1 MSVFEMIKISV
12 QVDGEEVSCP
22 YITGS
27 TYRDLVK
34 EYGEEAKSETI
45 RIVQAE
51 IGLALDKVLSK

>member
-1 MSVFEMIKISV
+1 MSEFEMIKISV

-27 TYRDLVK
+27 TYRDLVE

-51 IGLALDKVLSK
+51 IASALDKVLSK